1 LSGQESTSSRRSEG
15 SGKGRSKDSH
25 RESRD
30 GSKGTNV
37 TTASDVARKA
47 MDLDEFL
54 ESLKAKTF
62 KKVCKYVSERKLGDT
77 VGE

>member
-1 LSGQESTSSRRSEG
+1 
-15 SGKGRSKDSH
+15 
-25 RESRD
+25 
-30 GSKGTNV
+30 V